1 MASKEPPLIR
11 SSKAFSVEIPE
22 GSTSAKAR
30 RSDVVAG
37 LMDETSSKEP
47 HFEAA
52 TQLAPRNHQEDLA
65 SHDPS
70 SSFSHD
76 DDSKDQF
83 AFGESDHLKDHLIGV
98 GNEAIKDHVVGV
110 ANDHLENHV
119 IGVVNDASED
129 HMVDVAQEDI
139 HDVHAAIPNAGIED
153 HHLAIASVAT
163 EAKHTIGIAKEAIS
177 DHLAAVAN
185 EGIEDHIAAIPK
197 ENTQD
202 HIAATSNEAVEDH
215 VASIPN
221 EAVNDHLVGSPQ
233 DSLTDNHATLPDEA
247 IEDHHEPI
255 VEPEA
260 PIPLFVSADDDFPDD
275 HMEIEYPPEV
285 DPNVQPLDDEAVVDH
300 NVSLPQESQSLADS
314 QLAHVVQHTPA
325 SSQPKSAPQHLPIK
339 PKAPVPLTPDMLKK
353 HEEEIAAKKLR
364 MEEFHGRVDAIRQ
377 TVSSINAKLDQI
389 APHEGKASG
398 H

>member
-47 HFEAA
+47 HFEEA
-52 TQLAPRNHQEDLA
+52 TQLAPRNHHEDTE
-65 SHDPS
+65 SHDGS

-76 DDSKDQF
+76 DKSQDQF
-83 AFGESDHLKDHLIGV
+83 ASGESDQLKDHLIGV
-98 GNEAIKDHVVGV
+98 ANEAIKDHVVGV

-119 IGVVNDASED
+119 IGVVNDALED
-129 HMVDVAQEDI
+129 HVVGIAQEGL
-139 HDVHAAIPNAGIED
+139 HDVYAALPDAAIED
-153 HHLAIASVAT
+153 HHLAIASAAT
-163 EAKHTIGIAKEAIS
+163 EANHNIGIAKEAIS
-177 DHLAAVAN
+177 DHLAAVAK
-185 EGIEDHIAAIPK
+185 EGIE
-197 ENTQD
+197 D

-221 EAVNDHLVGSPQ
+221 EAVKDHIVGLPQ

-247 IEDHHEPI
+247 IEVHHEPI

-285 DPNVQPLDDEAVVDH
+285 DPNVQALDDGAVVDH
-300 NVSLPQESQSLADS
+300 IVSLPEESRSLADS
-314 QLAHVVQHTPA
+314 HLAQVAQHTSA
-325 SSQPKSAPQHLPIK
+325 SSQPKLAAQHLPSK

-389 APHEGKASG
+389 APHEGKPSG